1 MLAFVGT
8 VVLRLASGKV
18 LLRDGDGVLGTHKR
32 ERGVQELLGLF
43 EPVVEVSQGRAA
55 RQRPLIT
62 TWSRLLRMRISASGS
77 RVVVENQDR
86 HPHAS
91 MVTA

>member
-1 MLAFVGT
+1 VPKDAE
-8 VVLRLASGKV
+8 
-18 LLRDGDGVLGTHKR
+18 R
-32 ERGVQELLGLF
+32 ERGVQELLGLL
-43 EPVVEVSQGRAA
+43 EPVVEVSQGRAT

-62 TWSRLLRMRISASGS
+62 TWSQLLRMRISASGS

-91 MVTA
+91 MVTP